1 MMKKG
6 KFVVID
12 GTDGSGKGTQVELL
26 KQKLSELKVPFEVI
40 DFPRYEDNDYGKLV
54 GRYLKGEFGSM
65 ESLSPYLIALTYA
78 GDRALAKPLIEKWL
92 AEGKL
97 VIANRYVPSNKA
109 FSAARM
115 SPKEGREF
123 IDWDDKL
130 EYETNKIPREDLVL
144 LLYVDPKVIQQNVDQ
159 KEVRGYMGKKARDI
173 HEANFEYQKKVAKMY
188 LQLAKSEDHW
198 HIVQCMQ
205 GKTMRSREEIHEE
218 IIHVLKD
225 KKLM

>member
-1 MMKKG
+1 MKKG

-26 KQKLSELKVPFEVI
+26 KQKLKILKTPFEVI
-40 DFPRYEDNDYGKLV
+40 DFPRYEDNDYGRLV
-54 GRYLKGEFGSM
+54 GRYLKGDFGPM
-65 ESLSPYLIALTYA
+65 ESLNPYLVALPYA

-92 AEGKL
+92 AQGKL

-123 IDWDDKL
+123 IDWDDQL

-159 KEVRGYMGKKARDI
+159 KEVRGYMGQKARDI
-173 HEANFEYQKKVAKMY
+173 HEANFAYQKKVAKTY
-188 LQLAKSEDHW
+188 LQLAESENHW
-198 HIVQCMQ
+198 HVVQCMQ
-205 GKTMRSREEIHEE
+205 GKTMRTREEIHEE
-218 IIHVLKD
+218 ILQALKD
-225 KKLM
+225 KKMI